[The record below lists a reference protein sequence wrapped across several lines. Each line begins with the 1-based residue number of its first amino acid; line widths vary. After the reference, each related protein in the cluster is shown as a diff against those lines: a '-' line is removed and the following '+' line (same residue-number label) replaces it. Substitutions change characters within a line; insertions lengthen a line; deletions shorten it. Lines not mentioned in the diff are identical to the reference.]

1 MQSSRGKVENTVT
14 RHLKTMQASNAI
26 SSQISCEWP
35 TDEKKINQKAEG
47 GKVPAVRM
55 LKLFHAK

>member
-1 MQSSRGKVENTVT
+1 
-14 RHLKTMQASNAI
+14 MQASNVI

-35 TDEKKINQKAEG
+35 TDEKKINKTAEG